1 MSRTSLAFL
10 IATIAISSLTAHVA
24 SLQAQAKPLEG
35 KLAGQVS
42 DAANA
47 PIAKAFVLVH
57 QPEGKKDFIVK
68 VSNGRFELSL
78 PPGLYDVFVSA
89 SGFSPS
95 CKRIKISAGRS
106 AVFNPLLQADSG
118 SSGAN

>member
-1 MSRTSLAFL
+1 MCRCFL
-10 IATIAISSLTAHVA
+10 MVFLLAISSSAVSAQSSMQA
-24 SLQAQAKPLEG
+24 SNG
-35 KLAGQVS
+35 KLSGDV
-42 DAANA
+42 ANA
-47 PIAKAFVLVH
+47 GGNAAIARAFVLVH

-95 CKRIKISAGRS
+95 CQRIKITAGQS
-106 AVFNPLLQADSG
+106 AVFKPRLEPTSEQT
-118 SSGAN
+118 SSN